1 MKGNSEL
8 PLSPPRL
15 FRLQDVRLDLKKL
28 FTKLGEAVVKAKV
41 ALAKGDPTSGM
52 AEAVGAIVG
61 GALGAAEAIS
71 YKLSQEELAWRLV
84 HRALTKALGELVE
97 EWLRKYAGTREYTGT
112 QEAAEYIT
120 SRIADLEIAI
130 EEADVRLDLDFFEN
144 PTALPVLRSVRK
156 SFVEWFRLCGAS
168 EAETN
173 SVAVRLNSYFAVAL
187 HDEWRSHSD
196 DYQPLLKVLSSPFA
210 AAERMER
217 YWTRYQ
223 LSLRKQ
229 FNEPVFEECFGLS
242 EIYVPLRATY
252 RDKKKV
258 QRTRDGQVVEVRQAV
273 VVDLGSSIEYWLQ
286 VANKDDAIRLIRGG
300 PGSGKSSFAK
310 KLAHDVA
317 AAKFADQ
324 SSTLRDL
331 RVLFLPLQRFRIR
344 DKLTEAVGDAMGDE
358 GSRDF
363 SENPLKQKNF
373 ATEERRVFL
382 IFDGLDE
389 LSKPGDLADEETRLF
404 LTELRAFIERCNTND
419 CRVLCLVTGRTA
431 VVQAHRDILRL
442 ADNQELE
449 VLPFLITKA
458 DIEKRENSDHP
469 FCDPSSL
476 LCQDQRYLWW
486 EKYAACNAGEP
497 SKLPDALEKEDVLDL
512 SAEPLLLYLLV
523 LSGYHRRP
531 DRMQPVNRNE
541 IYASLFEDVA
551 NRRHAGGKTLASTVE
566 LKQDFIETMEIIATA
581 AWYGDG
587 RAATVEDIRRYCPQ
601 YLKMPLE
608 RFLQSDVGMARLV
621 AAFYFQHAEPRL
633 KHRNAF
639 EFTHKSFGE
648 YLVARRIVRTI
659 KDVHEHLEQT
669 RRLTDPKAEALKSWF
684 DLTCHK
690 AVDFDLL
697 KFLRDEIQL
706 CAPECVKKWLQ
717 TLSFLFNRSIQD
729 EMPVT
734 ISSDINFRRAEQ
746 QARNAEEA
754 LLVVSN
760 ACAKSTNLKL
770 TFDWHDNLN
779 FGNMIYRLC
788 GQRPA
793 GFGSVALASLSNIKA
808 RGADLN
814 FQNLGEAEL
823 CEADLSCANLRYA
836 NLRGA
841 NLRGA
846 DLSQADLRDANLR
859 EADLYGAKLQ
869 ADLRGA
875 DLTDAKIPRIGI

>member
-1 MKGNSEL
+1 M
-8 PLSPPRL
+8 
-15 FRLQDVRLDLKKL
+15 
-28 FTKLGEAVVKAKV
+28 
-41 ALAKGDPTSGM
+41 
-52 AEAVGAIVG
+52 
-61 GALGAAEAIS
+61 
-71 YKLSQEELAWRLV
+71 
-84 HRALTKALGELVE
+84 
-97 EWLRKYAGTREYTGT
+97 
-112 QEAAEYIT
+112 
-120 SRIADLEIAI
+120 
-130 EEADVRLDLDFFEN
+130 
-144 PTALPVLRSVRK
+144 
-156 SFVEWFRLCGAS
+156 
-168 EAETN
+168 
-173 SVAVRLNSYFAVAL
+173 
-187 HDEWRSHSD
+187 
-196 DYQPLLKVLSSPFA
+196 
-210 AAERMER
+210 
-217 YWTRYQ
+217 
-223 LSLRKQ
+223 
-229 FNEPVFEECFGLS
+229 
-242 EIYVPLRATY
+242 
-252 RDKKKV
+252 
-258 QRTRDGQVVEVRQAV
+258 
-273 VVDLGSSIEYWLQ
+273 
-286 VANKDDAIRLIRGG
+286 ANKDDAIRLIRGG

-581 AWYGDG
+581 A
-587 RAATVEDIRRYCPQ
+587 
-601 YLKMPLE
+601 
-608 RFLQSDVGMARLV
+608 
-621 AAFYFQHAEPRL
+621 
-633 KHRNAF
+633 
-639 EFTHKSFGE
+639 
-648 YLVARRIVRTI
+648 
-659 KDVHEHLEQT
+659 
-669 RRLTDPKAEALKSWF
+669 
-684 DLTCHK
+684 
-690 AVDFDLL
+690 
-697 KFLRDEIQL
+697 
-706 CAPECVKKWLQ
+706 
-717 TLSFLFNRSIQD
+717 
-729 EMPVT
+729 
-734 ISSDINFRRAEQ
+734 
-746 QARNAEEA
+746 
-754 LLVVSN
+754 
-760 ACAKSTNLKL
+760 
-770 TFDWHDNLN
+770 
-779 FGNMIYRLC
+779 
-788 GQRPA
+788 
-793 GFGSVALASLSNIKA
+793 
-808 RGADLN
+808 
-814 FQNLGEAEL
+814 
-823 CEADLSCANLRYA
+823 
-836 NLRGA
+836 
-841 NLRGA
+841 
-846 DLSQADLRDANLR
+846 
-859 EADLYGAKLQ
+859 
-869 ADLRGA
+869 
-875 DLTDAKIPRIGI
+875 